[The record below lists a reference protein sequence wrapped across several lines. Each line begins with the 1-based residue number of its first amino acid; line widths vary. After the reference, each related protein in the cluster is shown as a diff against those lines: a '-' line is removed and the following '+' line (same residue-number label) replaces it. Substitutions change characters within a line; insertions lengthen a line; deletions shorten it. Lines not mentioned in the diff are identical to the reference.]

1 MKQVGPRVIKMI
13 EEMVYH
19 QGISGSLDRTS
30 RRKKPLDWIV
40 ALLSQMSFSH

>member
-13 EEMVYH
+13 EEMVHH
-19 QGISGSLDRTS
+19 QGISGSLEKADE
-30 RRKKPLDWIV
+30 KKPLNWIV